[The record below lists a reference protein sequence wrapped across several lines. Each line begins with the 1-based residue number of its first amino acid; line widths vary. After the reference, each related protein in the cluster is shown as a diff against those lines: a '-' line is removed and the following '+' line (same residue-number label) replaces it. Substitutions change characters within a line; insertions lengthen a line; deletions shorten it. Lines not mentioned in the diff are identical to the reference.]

1 MGEARDRPRRVAVV
15 DIGKT
20 NAKVAL
26 IDLAQR
32 RETAVRATPNVV
44 ASDGPYPHFD
54 AAALWAFVTEGL
66 RAVGREG
73 PVDAISIA
81 THGAA
86 AALIDAD
93 GELALPALDY
103 EHDGPEAMADA
114 YDLARPDFSQTGSPR
129 LPNGL
134 NLGAQLYWLARAFP
148 CEFGKVAAILPW
160 PQYWAYRLCGVR
172 ATEATSLGCHTDL
185 WAARAGR
192 FSSLVTTQGWAAL
205 MPPLAR
211 ADATL
216 GGLTPEAAAATGL
229 PAATPVLAGAHDSN
243 ASLVPH
249 LGRAA
254 PFAVVSTGTWVIVMA
269 IGGAEV
275 ALDPSR
281 DTLLNV
287 DVDGRPTPSAR
298 FMGGRE
304 FEIAAAGAAPDAG
317 GAERALASRAM
328 LTPSLVRG
336 SGPWPWRSGGWDAT
350 AEGLDPGARAAA
362 ASFYL
367 ALMTATCL
375 DLVGARGPVVVEG
388 PFGANAVFLDM
399 LAAAVDRPVLV
410 GGAAT
415 ATAIGAALLADRGRT
430 APGSDTRHEV
440 APDARARLAAY
451 AAAWR
456 VRLGA
461 Q

>member
-54 AAALWAFVTEGL
+54 ADALWTFVTEGL

-73 PVDAISIA
+73 TVDAICVT

-86 AALIDAD
+86 AALIDAE
-93 GELALPALDY
+93 GALALPPLDY
-103 EHDGPEAMADA
+103 EHDGPEAVADA
-114 YDLARPDFSQTGSPR
+114 YNLARPDFSQTGSPR

-134 NLGAQLYWLARAFP
+134 NLGAQLYWQARAFP
-148 CEFGKVAAILPW
+148 REFGRVAAILPW
-160 PQYWAYRLCGVR
+160 PQYWAFRLCGVR

-185 WAARAGR
+185 WAARDGR
-192 FSSLVTTQGWAAL
+192 FSSMVAAQGWTAL
-205 MPPLAR
+205 MPPRAR

-216 GGLTPEAAAATGL
+216 GSLTPEVAAATGL
-229 PAATPVLAGAHDSN
+229 PATTPVLAGAHDSN

-249 LGRAA
+249 LERTP

-269 IGGAEV
+269 IGGEEV

-304 FEIAAAGAAPDAG
+304 FETAADGAAPDAG
-317 GAERALASRAM
+317 GVQRALASGAM

-336 SGPWPWRSGGWDAT
+336 SGPFPWRTGGWDAA
-350 AEGLDPGARAAA
+350 AEGLDPGARAAT

-375 DLVGARGPVVVEG
+375 DLAGARGPVVIEG
-388 PFGANAVFLDM
+388 PFGANAAYLDM
-399 LAAAVDRPVLV
+399 LAAAVDRPVLL

-415 ATAIGAALLADRGRT
+415 ATAIGAALLADRGR
-430 APGSDTRHEV
+430 AASEADTRHEV

-456 VRLGA
+456 ARVEG
-461 Q
+461 